1 MQQEILILLQSAFAK
16 KQFNQISEKEH
27 KKISQSDKF
36 GEACV
41 NSLLQ
46 KLLPVFFKPETD
58 GKMYLWQIQP
68 GYSFLQFE
76 LGELPLKVEK
86 EHSLDPHNFLATYCY
101 N

>member
-1 MQQEILILLQSAFAK
+1 MQQEILILLQSEFAK
-16 KQFNQISEKEH
+16 KQFNQINEKEY
-27 KKISQSDKF
+27 KKILQSDKL

-46 KLLPVFFKPETD
+46 KLLPVFFKPAAD

-86 EHSLDPHNFLATYCY
+86 KYSLDPRNFLTDISL